1 MFFFFSIMPKNRLI
15 ESRDGWQIYESCS
28 VFYLFFIPVFRWNKK
43 YYVKRFNDD
52 RMYEVSKQVVENQES
67 LELYIQE
74 EEENVCPCCGR
85 TLELDYEFCPYCG
98 TKL

>member
-1 MFFFFSIMPKNRLI
+1 MPKNRWI

-43 YYVKRFNDD
+43 YYVKRFNED
-52 RMYEVSKQVVENQES
+52 RMYEVSKQAVENHES
-67 LELYIQE
+67 FDGLIQV
-74 EEENVCPCCGR
+74 EENVCPCCGQI
-85 TLELDYEFCPYCG
+85 LELEYAFCPYCG